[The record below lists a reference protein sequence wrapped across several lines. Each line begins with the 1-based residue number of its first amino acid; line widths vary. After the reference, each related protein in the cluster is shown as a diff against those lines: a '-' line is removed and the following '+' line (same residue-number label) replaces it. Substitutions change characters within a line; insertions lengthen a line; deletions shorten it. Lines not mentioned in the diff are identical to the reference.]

1 MGGQEGPGPLDAHVR
16 LLHLPLLLRARLN
29 RHVEGLLREF
39 ALIRI
44 GEERGADA
52 SLPTRLLELAV
63 ELDTT
68 YAPHRALH
76 AQAME
81 EAMARGTTHVDVE
94 YPAASASAPYVQ
106 HLLDVLEE
114 ADAYCRGRHL
124 LALPAEPQLVA
135 FRRWLFGQVVDQ
147 LAGRPARRWE
157 DPEAPEDPGV
167 PGAVAPAPGA
177 VAAPPTGAGG
187 PVGEAVGPPLVLD
200 PVAAAVAAARRHVRS
215 TLRRMDAEDVEEPAE
230 LAVSEVVTNAVLH
243 ARTPFTITVRPS
255 ASGGVRVEVA
265 DASPVPVQVRRLGS
279 SATTGRGLQ
288 VVASLSSDWGVEPLP
303 AGQGPGK
310 TVWFEPR
317 PDAGAA
323 AGWSLDLEGLL

>member
-29 RHVEGLLREF
+29 RHVEALLREF

-44 GEERGADA
+44 GGERGDGA
-52 SLPTRLLELAV
+52 SLPTRLLELSV
-63 ELDTT
+63 ELETT
-68 YAPHRALH
+68 YAPLRAQR

-81 EAMARGTTHVDVE
+81 DALAAGATHFDAEYDTTT
-94 YPAASASAPYVQ
+94 ASAPYVQ

-114 ADAYCRGRHL
+114 ADAYCRTRHL
-124 LALPAEPQLVA
+124 LTLPAEPGLVA
-135 FRRWLFGQVVDQ
+135 FRRWLFGEIVGQ
-147 LAGRPARRWE
+147 LAGGPARPWRDE
-157 DPEAPEDPGV
+157 DAGE
-167 PGAVAPAPGA
+167 AVAAPGA

-187 PVGEAVGPPLVLD
+187 PAGEAVGPPLVLD
-200 PVAAAVAAARRHVRS
+200 PVADAVAAARRHVRS

-243 ARTPFTITVRPS
+243 ARTPFAITVRAS

-265 DASPVPVQVRRLGS
+265 DASPAPVQVRRLGS

-288 VVASLSSDWGVEPLP
+288 VVASLSTDWGVEPLP

-323 AGWSLDLEGLL
+323 AGWSVDLEGLL

>member
-44 GEERGADA
+44 GEERSADA
-52 SLPTRLLELAV
+52 SLPARLLELAV

-81 EAMARGTTHVDVE
+81 AALAGGRTHVDVE

-114 ADAYCRGRHL
+114 ADEYCRGRHL
-124 LALPAEPQLVA
+124 LALPAEPELVA

-147 LAGRPARRWE
+147 LAGRPARRWQ
-157 DPEAPEDPGV
+157 DPEP
-167 PGAVAPAPGA
+167 
-177 VAAPPTGAGG
+177 
-187 PVGEAVGPPLVLD
+187 
-200 PVAAAVAAARRHVRS
+200 
-215 TLRRMDAEDVEEPAE
+215 
-230 LAVSEVVTNAVLH
+230 
-243 ARTPFTITVRPS
+243 
-255 ASGGVRVEVA
+255 
-265 DASPVPVQVRRLGS
+265 
-279 SATTGRGLQ
+279 
-288 VVASLSSDWGVEPLP
+288 
-303 AGQGPGK
+303 
-310 TVWFEPR
+310 
-317 PDAGAA
+317 
-323 AGWSLDLEGLL
+323 